1 MRRVREPATWSG
13 RGCCASA
20 ALNTRTLA
28 AGAHP
33 RVAAAGLRRQE
44 ALQLAAHAGRHR
56 CAVSCAQRPPR
67 FVVRPGSIAHPTL
80 RRLMKIDLYRKSD
93 VGCYTRA
100 ALPSAGKCSPRL
112 APLHGPT
119 KLRLASAMSLQA
131 CRTQRA
137 WKCMH

>member
-56 CAVSCAQRPPR
+56 RAVSCAQRPPR
-67 FVVRPGSIAHPTL
+67 LQERPGSIAHPTL
-80 RRLMKIDLYRKSD
+80 RRASSYYFHIEND
-93 VGCYTRA
+93 VGITPGLH
-100 ALPSAGKCSPRL
+100 LPT
-112 APLHGPT
+112 PLHGPT
-119 KLRLASAMSLQA
+119 KLRLASATSFQA

-137 WKCMH
+137 